1 MNLSMHPLWLL
12 VVHRVIEDFL
22 NNILTYVLYIT
33 FLLTKNVSSGY
44 IYIMYMMIA
53 VANIYYKNCHFG
65 GKYLN
70 FIFFKY
76 TVYHCRHNSLLFH
89 TT

>member
-12 VVHRVIEDFL
+12 VVQRVIEDFL

-44 IYIMYMMIA
+44 IL
-53 VANIYYKNCHFG
+53 C
-65 GKYLN
+65 
-70 FIFFKY
+70 
-76 TVYHCRHNSLLFH
+76 T
-89 TT
+89 